1 MAETPPGT
9 PLNASLTPKQARFVE
24 EYLCDLNATQAAIR
38 AGYSAR
44 AAKQRGAQ
52 LLARPTIADAVAQ
65 RQTAR
70 AERVQV
76 DQDYVI
82 GKLRMVVDRCTT
94 PATFDGKAATSALGL
109 LARHLG
115 MLKDR
120 IEHTGDAGGPIALTV
135 THRIIDPAA

>member
-1 MAETPPGT
+1 MAEILPGT
-9 PLNASLTPKQARFVE
+9 PPSASLTPKQARFVE

-44 AAKQRGAQ
+44 TAKQHGAR
-52 LLARPTIADAVAQ
+52 LLTRAAIAGAVTA

-70 AERVQV
+70 AARVQV

-82 GKLRMVVDRCTT
+82 GKCRAIVERCTD
-94 PATFDGKAATSALGL
+94 PATFDGKAATSALTL

-120 IEHTGDAGGPIALTV
+120 VEHTGDAGGPIAIAV